1 MVNHLTA
8 DLLIRTVRC
17 IIVLRGDFLLTLDY
31 KEIGKRIVKRRK
43 ELGLKQWQVE
53 EKAEISFGYLSN
65 IERASSILSVEM
77 LMRIC
82 YALDTTPN
90 EFLLGAVAEMEDNDY
105 QRSITSRV
113 KQMSSKQAR
122 MALSMMDWILS
133 QKLE

>member
-1 MVNHLTA
+1 M
-8 DLLIRTVRC
+8 
-17 IIVLRGDFLLTLDY
+17 LTLDY

-90 EFLLGAVAEMEDNDY
+90 EFLLGVVAEMEDNDY